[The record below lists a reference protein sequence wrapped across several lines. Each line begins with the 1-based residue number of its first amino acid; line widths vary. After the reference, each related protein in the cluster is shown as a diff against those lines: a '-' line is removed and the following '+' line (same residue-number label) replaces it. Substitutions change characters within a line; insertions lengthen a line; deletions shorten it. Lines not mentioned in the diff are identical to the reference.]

1 MTEMTDWFQAIGS
14 HCVMPSEWANRYC
27 ESGFVVMPGP
37 YMGSAMNRIAAA
49 YDRALL
55 TANSNDIGVGSTSI
69 RLHDLVNR
77 GAEFD
82 SLYLYGPLLAGCHR
96 TIARP
101 FRLSSMLARTVLP
114 KARAQALHVDV
125 RRRNGDATGVGFII
139 MIDEF
144 RPDNGATRF
153 IPGSHQWIDKRCE
166 DLPDPVADYRGQELA
181 LGPPGSIVIYDAM
194 VWHGHTSNR
203 TNDPRRS
210 IQGMFI
216 PREGE
221 IRNSRTIH
229 MLPETLDRIGD
240 LAKYIV
246 C

>member
-1 MTEMTDWFQAIGS
+1 MTETTDWFQAIGS
-14 HCVMPSEWANRYC
+14 DCVMPPEAAYRYS

-37 YMGSAMNRIAAA
+37 YMGSTINPIATA

-55 TANSNDIGVGSTSI
+55 TANSDDVAVGSTSM

-96 TIARP
+96 AISRP

-114 KARAQALHVDV
+114 KSRAQALHVDV
-125 RRRNGDATGVGFII
+125 KRGNVDATAVGFII

-144 RPDNGATRF
+144 TPDNGATRF
-153 IPGSHQWIDKRCE
+153 VPGSHRWIDKRCE
-166 DLPDPVADYRGQELA
+166 DLPDPAADYPGQELA
-181 LGPPGSIVIYDAM
+181 LGPAGSIVIYDAA

-203 TNDPRRS
+203 RNEPRRS
-210 IQGMFI
+210 IQGMFS